1 MYQPPSVLLVT
12 AAFHCLSYEAT
23 VPSLG
28 FSRSID
34 LDRVGTATEGPGPPP
49 RELVSISLL
58 HSCYM
63 LRAAGSSFVAAQCQV
78 CENSG
83 YSKRLH
89 GLIKPLHCRCAKET
103 VVPSQARYGG
113 RASLTVER
121 VQLRRHGV
129 CSSGELLEVS
139 FVHRVTSQKLQPRW
153 PLAQLPVAHRLVAAA
168 AVVRLVSTARYASPL
183 SAAARAASGRAR
195 WRSRGQSSVQ
205 AH

>member
-1 MYQPPSVLLVT
+1 MKKGDVPNSFHGEVLLTNCSVLQQTDRIYSEGFGVYQPPSVLLVT

-83 YSKRLH
+83 YSGTR
-89 GLIKPLHCRCAKET
+89 
-103 VVPSQARYGG
+103 
-113 RASLTVER
+113 
-121 VQLRRHGV
+121 
-129 CSSGELLEVS
+129 
-139 FVHRVTSQKLQPRW
+139 
-153 PLAQLPVAHRLVAAA
+153 
-168 AVVRLVSTARYASPL
+168 
-183 SAAARAASGRAR
+183 SACMG
-195 WRSRGQSSVQ
+195 
-205 AH
+205 